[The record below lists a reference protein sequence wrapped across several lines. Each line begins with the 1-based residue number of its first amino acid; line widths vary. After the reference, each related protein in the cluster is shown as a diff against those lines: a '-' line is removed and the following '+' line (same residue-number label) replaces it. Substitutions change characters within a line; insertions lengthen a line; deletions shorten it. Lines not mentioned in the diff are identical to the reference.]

1 MFGSAG
7 NYWQSWYTVP
17 TLSTARHPVKSRH
30 SEQHDDKICHL
41 LRHKQL
47 WASTHTCGVSGL
59 VPNASVPLL
68 LVGLPRLSRVRLPIW
83 KTRRSALK
91 QGDSDLGSNWEIRML
106 LRFVNCLCGEIE
118 RDI

>member
-1 MFGSAG
+1 MPSFEA
-7 NYWQSWYTVP
+7 
-17 TLSTARHPVKSRH
+17 
-30 SEQHDDKICHL
+30 
-41 LRHKQL
+41 HKQL
-47 WASTHTCGVSGL
+47 WASAHTCGVSGL

-106 LRFVNCLCGEIE
+106 LRFVNCLCGEREGYLNSITIGKMFLN
-118 RDI
+118 RLD